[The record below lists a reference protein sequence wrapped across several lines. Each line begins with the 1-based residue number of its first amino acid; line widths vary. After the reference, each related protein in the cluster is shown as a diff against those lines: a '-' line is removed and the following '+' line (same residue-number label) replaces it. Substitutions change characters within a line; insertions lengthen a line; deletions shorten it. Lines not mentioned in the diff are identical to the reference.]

1 MNMKWR
7 GVIPAMTTAFKPDL
21 SVDHGAVA
29 KHAQWLVENG
39 CTGIVALGSLGE
51 SATLAFDEKV
61 QILKTCV

>member
-1 MNMKWR
+1 MNSKNMSMKWK

-21 SVDHGAVA
+21 SVDYSSVA

-51 SATLAFDEKV
+51 SALSRV
-61 QILKTCV
+61 